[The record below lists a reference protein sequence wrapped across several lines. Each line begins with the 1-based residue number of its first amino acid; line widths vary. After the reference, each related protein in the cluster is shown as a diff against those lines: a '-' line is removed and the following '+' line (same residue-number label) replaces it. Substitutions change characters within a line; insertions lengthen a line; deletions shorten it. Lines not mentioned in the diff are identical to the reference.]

1 MSSLSHLDGPSVD
14 FIPDAA
20 QWDRIGKEKSNAH
33 IHSLTLVP
41 TLTFYSYVLVQFM
54 KEAARRRRHDTCALI
69 VPLRSENARLANDK
83 LPGLAADR
91 TDQWRDLRPAM
102 ISRSGDAPEDAGVA
116 SANVIITRLRNRL
129 VTYPSG
135 AGRLAAKGAAKG

>member
-1 MSSLSHLDGPSVD
+1 MPM
-14 FIPDAA
+14 FI
-20 QWDRIGKEKSNAH
+20 
-33 IHSLTLVP
+33 LVTLVP
-41 TLTFYSYVLVQFM
+41 TLTFYTYVLVQFM

-102 ISRSGDAPEDAGVA
+102 ISRSGDAPEDTAGA

-135 AGRLAAKGAAKG
+135 AGRLAAKGAKG